1 MLWWRRNNKELLATE
16 GKGTCMMNERK
27 RIVGIMRSDAGDA
40 FMVV

>member
-1 MLWWRRNNKELLATE
+1 MLLWRRSNKELLATE

>member
-1 MLWWRRNNKELLATE
+1 MWLLMRSNKELLATE

-27 RIVGIMRSDAGDA
+27 RIVGIMRSDVGDA